1 MRFDGRLTVP
11 LTLLSLL
18 LVACQATLTPN
29 PGSTG
34 LWSDPDFWGGTLP
47 QAGDIVTIPAGT
59 TVTLD
64 TDPPPL
70 GGLMVEGTLRFGDQ
84 DLSLSSSH
92 IMVWGLLEIGTDSAP
107 FTHRATLTL
116 TGPSRTDMGLATKG
130 LAVMGEG
137 QLELHGDPREGWT
150 RLGATAA
157 AGADTI
163 GLDREM
169 DWRPGDR
176 IVITSTDFDYEQAE
190 ERTVVAVE
198 GTTLTLD
205 TPLEVEH
212 WGELQSYAGQTI
224 DERAEVGLLS
234 RNIVIRGDDVSDDDG
249 FGGHIIVL
257 EAGSAHVSG
266 VELTRMGQSGVLAR
280 YPFHWHLAGDR
291 SGDYFVDSSV
301 HHNYSR
307 CVTVHGTHN
316 VRVAGVVGYETFGH
330 CFFLED
336 AVETGNTFEGNLGLG
351 VRRPDEEDAL
361 LPTDV
366 AFQGPAVFWIT
377 NPDNRYLDNAAGG
390 SQGSG
395 FWMALPE
402 HPTGPSATD
411 TVFPRRTPLL
421 EFRGNSSHSNGND
434 GLHVDRGPNTV
445 TLEPETTVYAPLAN
459 PTDPESAEVWA
470 EFRDFTGYKNRGNA
484 VWLRGR
490 RHRLI
495 DAVFA
500 DNAVGVTMASSDSY
514 VADSLFVGESANLG
528 TPLPWEVTGPD
539 GRSLPRPWDCDHCAD
554 MTIRG
559 FELYDGT
566 VWASG
571 NTFTQFIPNALR
583 QAAAI
588 SQLDFTDFVVSPR
601 NYLEDTTVTP
611 ESNTIFFE
619 DRAVPSDP
627 NSGEDGY
634 RSTVFEDRDGTLTGS
649 PGTLITVDNPFLTT
663 AACSFVAAW
672 NAWTCPERYVRLAV
686 DTLGV
691 GGLSPVT
698 VTRSGGSSH
707 TMLGQPGALSH
718 FSTSALE
725 GESYAYA
732 FGGAT
737 PDHLRLLMWH
747 AEPAETVRVDLPYP
761 HPQVYLYR
769 DWWIDSRSL
778 LTEVAGLAE
787 LEASS
792 GDSYLLAGGTLH
804 LKLVVQED
812 RPWAVIDVCRNEGCP

>member
-1 MRFDGRLTVP
+1 
-11 LTLLSLL
+11 
-18 LVACQATLTPN
+18 
-29 PGSTG
+29 
-34 LWSDPDFWGGTLP
+34 
-47 QAGDIVTIPAGT
+47 
-59 TVTLD
+59 
-64 TDPPPL
+64 
-70 GGLMVEGTLRFGDQ
+70 MVEGTLRFGDQ
-84 DLSLSSSH
+84 DLRLSSSH

-176 IVITSTDFDYEQAE
+176 IVISSTDFDYEQAE

-257 EAGSAHVSG
+257 EAGLAHVSG

-291 SGDYFVDSSV
+291 SGDYFVASSV

-336 AVETGNTFEGNLGLG
+336 AVETGNTFESNLGLG

-390 SQGSG
+390 SQGAG

-421 EFRGNSSHSNGND
+421 EFRGNSS
-434 GLHVDRGPNTV
+434 
-445 TLEPETTVYAPLAN
+445 LE
-459 PTDPESAEVWA
+459 
-470 EFRDFTGYKNRGNA
+470 RQ
-484 VWLRGR
+484 R
-490 RHRLI
+490 RPPRRQRTQHRHPRARNHRLRAPGEPHQPRI
-495 DAVFA
+495 GRG
-500 DNAVGVTMASSDSY
+500 VGRVPR
-514 VADSLFVGESANLG
+514 LHRLQES
-528 TPLPWEVTGPD
+528 
-539 GRSLPRPWDCDHCAD
+539 RQ
-554 MTIRG
+554 RG
-559 FELYDGT
+559 
-566 VWASG
+566 
-571 NTFTQFIPNALR
+571 
-583 QAAAI
+583 
-588 SQLDFTDFVVSPR
+588 
-601 NYLEDTTVTP
+601 
-611 ESNTIFFE
+611 
-619 DRAVPSDP
+619 
-627 NSGEDGY
+627 
-634 RSTVFEDRDGTLTGS
+634 
-649 PGTLITVDNPFLTT
+649 
-663 AACSFVAAW
+663 VAAR
-672 NAWTCPERYVRLAV
+672 P
-686 DTLGV
+686 
-691 GGLSPVT
+691 P
-698 VTRSGGSSH
+698 
-707 TMLGQPGALSH
+707 PP
-718 FSTSALE
+718 
-725 GESYAYA
+725 
-732 FGGAT
+732 
-737 PDHLRLLMWH
+737 PD
-747 AEPAETVRVDLPYP
+747 
-761 HPQVYLYR
+761 
-769 DWWIDSRSL
+769 
-778 LTEVAGLAE
+778 
-787 LEASS
+787 
-792 GDSYLLAGGTLH
+792 
-804 LKLVVQED
+804 
-812 RPWAVIDVCRNEGCP
+812 